1 MDAIQMLKQ
10 EHEQAKKMF
19 AEIEQAAADARGQLW
34 KKLKPELKVHE
45 QLEETALYVPVA
57 REVGSKDAKLAEW
70 EGHHREEVGELESM
84 IQKIGELEPSDSKWM
99 ENVKKLRQT
108 LEHHIQEEEGEVW
121 PRIQRVWDQ
130 DKLARVGEQMA
141 TLKRQKMQQAA

>member
-70 EGHHREEVGELESM
+70 EGHHREEVSELESM

-108 LEHHIQEEEGEVW
+108 LEHHIQEEEGEMF
-121 PRIQRVWDQ
+121 R
-130 DKLARVGEQMA
+130 LARGIFSRDELLSLADRMRA
-141 TLKRQKMQQAA
+141 LKPGR